1 MGIYTQAIIPKQS
14 CMLCIEPAN
23 FCVCQECEAEFSNQ
37 ENRCQSCAHPVNS
50 NSNLDFC
57 GQCLSHSPAF
67 SRAYTLYDY
76 QGLVAQLIKLFK
88 YNKQLCIG
96 DYFAYKLAD
105 KYQSLPDYDA
115 IIPMPLSPKRIQER
129 GFNQVL
135 ELLSV
140 IRRKQGIMVDTHS
153 VKRIKA
159 TQSLTNLKAEQRQQ
173 EVKGAFYA
181 ESILYQRVLLVDDVM
196 TTGASLNELAKT
208 VISAGVQ
215 SCDVLTLSR
224 VMT

>member
-37 ENRCQSCAHPVNS
+37 ANRCQSCAHPVNS

-67 SRAYTLYDY
+67 NRAYTVYDY
-76 QGLVAQLIKLFK
+76 QDLVAQLIKLFK

-96 DYFAYKLAD
+96 SYFAHKLAD

-115 IIPMPLSPKRIQER
+115 IIPMPLSPQRIRER

-140 IRRKQGIMVDTHS
+140 IKRKQQVMIDVHS
-153 VKRIKA
+153 VQRIKA
-159 TQSLTNLKAEQRQQ
+159 TKPLSKLDPQQRKL
-173 EVKGAFYA
+173 EIKGAFQA
-181 ESILYQRVLLVDDVM
+181 IPINYQRILLVDDIM
-196 TTGASLNELAKT
+196 TTGTSLNELART
-208 VISAGVQ
+208 VIKAGAN
-215 SCDVLTLSR
+215 SCDVLTLARTSN
-224 VMT
+224 

>member
-1 MGIYTQAIIPKQS
+1 M
-14 CMLCIEPAN
+14 EPAN

-37 ENRCQSCAHPVNS
+37 ANRCQSCAHPIS
-50 NSNLDFC
+50 GNLNFC
-57 GQCLSHSPAF
+57 GQCLRHSPNF
-67 SRAYTLYDY
+67 NHAYTLYDY
-76 QGLVAQLIKLFK
+76 QDLVAQLIKSFK
-88 YNKQLCIG
+88 YDKQLCIG
-96 DYFAYKLAD
+96 DYFAHKLAD

-140 IRRKQGIMVDTHS
+140 IKREQEVVVDTRS
-153 VKRIKA
+153 IKRVKV

-173 EVKGAFYA
+173 EVKGAFHA
-181 ESILYQRVLLVDDVM
+181 ESISYQRVLLVDDVM

-208 VISAGVQ
+208 VIKAGVEI
-215 SCDVLTLSR
+215 CDVLILSR
-224 VMT
+224 AMT

>member
-1 MGIYTQAIIPKQS
+1 
-14 CMLCIEPAN
+14 MLCSEPAN

-37 ENRCQSCAHPVNS
+37 ANRCQSCAHPIS
-50 NSNLDFC
+50 GNLDFC
-57 GQCLSHSPAF
+57 GQCLSHSPNF
-67 SRAYTLYDY
+67 NHAYTLYDY
-76 QGLVAQLIKLFK
+76 QDLVAQLIKSFK
-88 YNKQLCIG
+88 YDKQLCIG

-105 KYQSLPDYDA
+105 KYQLLPDYDA

-140 IRRKQGIMVDTHS
+140 IKREQEVVVDTRS
-153 VKRIKA
+153 IKRVKV

-173 EVKGAFYA
+173 EVKGAFNAQLLSYKK
-181 ESILYQRVLLVDDVM
+181 VLLVDDVM

-208 VISAGVQ
+208 VIKAGVQ

-224 VMT
+224 AMT